1 MMTRTFSPVLLWV
14 LGSVVMTSGA
24 TYKFDTDDLRPVL
37 DVISRLATV
46 RLSGQQ
52 ALSGSFGIC
61 FADNEAF
68 KPLTSALGK
77 YKGNASWLLV
87 SRPPAVCL
95 VAAPE
100 ETELR
105 TRQTASES
113 QLKNLILE
121 DVLPLASF
129 LEEQLGLV
137 GAPSKGIRLE
147 KESPAHSAIEDGP
160 GGPTLLVSDPDRY
173 ISSGFRS
180 TSGRDRTIDFWM
192 SEQELETLYSVL
204 HPAQNVAT
212 NVGDLPILKR
222 ASESTHENFIVHPKD
237 VARLRHEC
245 EIVAAESVDLRAGMQ
260 RVIRICDLAEADHL
274 GILVIGG

>member
-1 MMTRTFSPVLLWV
+1 
-14 LGSVVMTSGA
+14 MTSGA
-24 TYKFDTDDLRPVL
+24 TFNLTANDLRPLL

-52 ALSGSFGIC
+52 ALSGSFGVC

-68 KPLTSALGK
+68 KPLTSTLGK

-100 ETELR
+100 ETQLR
-105 TRQTASES
+105 KRQISSES
-113 QLKNLILE
+113 QLKDLIMQ
-121 DVLPLASF
+121 DVLPLSSF
-129 LEEQLGLV
+129 LEEQLGVV
-137 GAPSKGIRLE
+137 GAPSKGIQAE
-147 KESPAHSAIEDGP
+147 KESPALSAAEDGP

-192 SEQELETLYSVL
+192 SERELETLYSVL
-204 HPAQNVAT
+204 HPAQSVASG
-212 NVGDLPILKR
+212 VGDLPILKR
-222 ASESTHENFIVHPKD
+222 ASESTHENFIVLPKD
-237 VARLRHEC
+237 VAKLRREC
-245 EIVAAESVDLRAGMQ
+245 ETLAGGSPDLRAALE
-260 RVIRICDLAEADHL
+260 RVIRICDLAETDHL
-274 GILVIGG
+274 GILVVAG